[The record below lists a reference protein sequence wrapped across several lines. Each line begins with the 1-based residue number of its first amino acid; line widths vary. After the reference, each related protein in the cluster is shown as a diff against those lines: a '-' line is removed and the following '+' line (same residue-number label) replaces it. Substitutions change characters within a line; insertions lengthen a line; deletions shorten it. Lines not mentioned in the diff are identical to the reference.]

1 MPEKNKQIK
10 ILLLISVFTI
20 VVALFFVFDLQKYLT
35 LEYLKSSKSF
45 FISSYEKNPIL
56 VLGSYFLFYIVITT
70 FSLPGAVWITL
81 GGGAFFGLFAGTVIV
96 SFASSIGA
104 TLAMLIARFLLRDW
118 VQSRF
123 EKQMQI
129 INAGINKDGGFY
141 LFTLRL
147 VPAVPFFV
155 INLGMGLTPL
165 RAGTFYWVSQLG
177 MLPGTLVYI
186 NAGSELGKIHSVGE
200 ILSPTLIASFVLLGI
215 FPLLVKK
222 MLAFIEKRRRK
233 KMTKYNYNR

>member
-10 ILLLISVFTI
+10 ILLLLAVFTI
-20 VVALFFVFDLQKYLT
+20 VVVLFFAFDLQKYLT
-35 LEYLKSSKSF
+35 LEYLKSSKAF
-45 FISSYEKNPIL
+45 FISSYEKNFIL
-56 VLGSYFLFYIVITT
+56 VLGSYFLFYIVITA
-70 FSLPGAVWITL
+70 FSLPGAVWMTL
-81 GGGAFFGLFAGTVIV
+81 GGGAFFGLFAGTAIV

-123 EKQMQI
+123 SSQMKI
-129 INAGINKDGGFY
+129 INSGINKDGGYY

-147 VPAVPFFV
+147 VPVVPFFF
-155 INLGMGLTPL
+155 INLGIGLTPL
-165 RAGTFYWVSQLG
+165 RTVTFYWVSQLG

-186 NAGSELGKIHSVGE
+186 NAGSELAKIESLSD
-200 ILSPTLIASFVLLGI
+200 ILSPTLIGSFALLGI

-233 KMTKYNYNR
+233 R

>member
-1 MPEKNKQIK
+1 M
-10 ILLLISVFTI
+10 
-20 VVALFFVFDLQKYLT
+20 
-35 LEYLKSSKSF
+35 
-45 FISSYEKNPIL
+45 
-56 VLGSYFLFYIVITT
+56 
-70 FSLPGAVWITL
+70 TL

-123 EKQMQI
+123 ASQMET
-129 INAGINKDGGFY
+129 INFGINKEGGFY

-147 VPAVPFFV
+147 VPAVPFLV
-155 INLGMGLTPL
+155 INLGMGLTSL
-165 RAGTFYWVSQLG
+165 RALTFYWVSQLG

-186 NAGSELGKIHSVGE
+186 NAGSELANIESLND
-200 ILSPTLIASFVLLGI
+200 ILSPTLIGSFALLGT

-222 MLAFIEKRRRK
+222 MLAFIAKRGRK
-233 KMTKYNYNR
+233 K

>member
-1 MPEKNKQIK
+1 M
-10 ILLLISVFTI
+10 
-20 VVALFFVFDLQKYLT
+20 
-35 LEYLKSSKSF
+35 
-45 FISSYEKNPIL
+45 
-56 VLGSYFLFYIVITT
+56 
-70 FSLPGAVWITL
+70 TL
-81 GGGAFFGLFAGTVIV
+81 GAGAFFGLFVGTVIV

-129 INAGINKDGGFY
+129 INAGINKDSGFY

-155 INLGMGLTPL
+155 INLGMGMTPL
-165 RAGTFYWVSQLG
+165 RTGTFYWVSQLG

-186 NAGSELGKIHSVGE
+186 NAGSELGKIQSVGE

-222 MLAFIEKRRRK
+222 MLAFIEKRRNK
-233 KMTKYNYNR
+233 ENV

>member
-10 ILLLISVFTI
+10 ILLLIAVFTI
-20 VVALFFVFDLQKYLT
+20 VVALFFAFDLQKYLT
-35 LEYLKSSKSF
+35 LEYLKSSKAF
-45 FISSYEKNPIL
+45 FISSYEKNPIFVL
-56 VLGSYFLFYIVITT
+56 VSYFLFYIVITA
-70 FSLPGAVWITL
+70 FSLPGAVWMTL

-118 VQSRF
+118 VQIRF
-123 EKQMQI
+123 TSQMEP
-129 INAGINKDGGFY
+129 INSGINKEGGFY

-147 VPAVPFFV
+147 VPAVPFLV
-155 INLGMGLTPL
+155 INLGMGLTSL
-165 RAGTFYWVSQLG
+165 RALTFYWVSQLG

-186 NAGSELGKIHSVGE
+186 NAGSELAKIETLSD
-200 ILSPTLIASFVLLGI
+200 ILSPTLIGSFALLGT

-233 KMTKYNYNR
+233 ND